1 MTNQLQFGYD
11 ESNKDNFIENDSL
24 KIKYYENYFELKDS
38 DRLMSKLKTNI
49 LWKRDLA
56 TVFGKKIVMKRK
68 IAWYGDQG
76 KSYTYS
82 GQTLHPNKWN
92 NVLLEIKHRIEEVSS
107 TEFNS
112 VLLNNY
118 SNGEVGMGWH
128 SDDEKE
134 LGQNPVI
141 ASVSFGAERDFFLK
155 HKTKKD
161 LDKTVINLKNGSL
174 LLMLGNTQHFWSHSV
189 PKRMKVKNQRINLTF
204 RKIL

>member
-107 TEFNS
+107 TKFNS

-155 HKTKKD
+155 HKTKKY

>member
-107 TEFNS
+107 TKFNS